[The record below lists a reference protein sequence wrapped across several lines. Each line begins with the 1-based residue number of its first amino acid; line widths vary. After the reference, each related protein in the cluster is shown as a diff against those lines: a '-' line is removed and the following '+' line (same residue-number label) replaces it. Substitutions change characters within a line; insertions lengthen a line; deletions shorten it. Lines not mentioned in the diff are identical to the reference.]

1 MKWRWALALLIFFA
15 FVGWLEHLIG
25 WKRLLVPWLSLSP
38 PTLLAALVLM
48 LGTYA
53 LRALRIYDYFSPAL
67 HGQFAATL
75 RLTMLHNFFNNLLP
89 MRTGEAAFPVLMRRY
104 FGVPVSRS
112 VPSLLWLRVLD
123 LHVLLAVGWSAVSQ
137 RYLPDALGA
146 PLLALWLALPA
157 VAFVMRA
164 WLAARLRGRGG
175 RVADLGRKLVE
186 GLPER
191 PVVFWRAW
199 AWTWVN
205 WGVKLAVMAF
215 IFTRF
220 DPLPWLVTL
229 PGMIGGELGSVL
241 PVHGVAGVGTYEAGV
256 MAGLAPQGVA
266 LTAALAAAVNLHLF
280 ILGATVLGAGL
291 ARLLPRP
298 EAEDAAAESAD

>member
-1 MKWRWALALLIFFA
+1 MRLWRWALALFIFVA
-15 FVGWLEHLIG
+15 FVAWLEHMIG
-25 WKRLLVPWLSLSP
+25 WRRLLMPWLSLSLP
-38 PTLLAALVLM
+38 DLLAALGLM
-48 LGTYA
+48 LLTYG

-67 HGQFAATL
+67 QGQFIATL
-75 RLTMLHNFFNNLLP
+75 RLTLLHNFFNNLLP

-104 FGVPVSRS
+104 FDVPVSRS

-123 LHVLLAVGWSAVSQ
+123 LHVLLTFGWSALSQ
-137 RYLPDALGA
+137 RYLPDALGG
-146 PLLALWLALPA
+146 PLLALWLLVPA
-157 VAFVMRA
+157 AMFFARA
-164 WLAARLRGRGG
+164 WLGARLAGRDG
-175 RVADLGRKLVE
+175 RFATLARTLLA

-191 PVVFWRAW
+191 PALFWRAW
-199 AWTWVN
+199 FWTGVN
-205 WGVKLAVMAF
+205 WAVKLAVMVF

-229 PGMIGGELGSVL
+229 PGVVGGELGSVL

-266 LTAALAAAVNLHLF
+266 LKAALVAAVNLHLF

-291 ARLLPRP
+291 ARLLPKPVPREP
-298 EAEDAAAESAD
+298 VATD

>member
-15 FVGWLEHLIG
+15 FVGWMEHLIG
-25 WKRLLVPWLSLSP
+25 WGRLLAPWLSLSP
-38 PTLLAALVLM
+38 PALFLALALM
-48 LGTYA
+48 LGTYV

-67 HGQFAATL
+67 HGRFVATL
-75 RLTMLHNFFNNLLP
+75 RLTLLHNFFNNLLP

-104 FGVPVSRS
+104 FDVPVSRS

-123 LHVLLAVGWSAVSQ
+123 LHVLLAIGWSALSQ
-137 RYLPDALGA
+137 RYLPDALGG
-146 PLLALWLALPA
+146 PLLALWLSLPA
-157 VAFVMRA
+157 AAFVMRA
-164 WLAARLRGRGG
+164 WLAARLRRRDGRI
-175 RVADLGRKLVE
+175 AALARKLIE

-191 PVVFWRAW
+191 PAVFWRAW
-199 AWTWVN
+199 VWTAVN

-220 DPLPWLVTL
+220 DALPWLVTL

-241 PVHGVAGVGTYEAGV
+241 PVHGVAGMGTYEAGV

-280 ILGATVLGAGL
+280 ILGSTVLGAGL
-291 ARLLPRP
+291 ARLMPLPVASSD
-298 EAEDAAAESAD
+298 AEPAD

>member
-25 WKRLLVPWLSLSP
+25 WGRLLAPWLSLSP
-38 PTLLAALVLM
+38 QALLAALALM
-48 LGTYA
+48 LGTYV

-67 HGQFAATL
+67 HGRFVATL
-75 RLTMLHNFFNNLLP
+75 RLTLLHNFFNNLLP

-104 FGVPVSRS
+104 FDVPVSRS

-123 LHVLLAVGWSAVSQ
+123 LHVLLAIGWSAISQ
-137 RYLPDALGA
+137 RYLSDALGG
-146 PLLALWLALPA
+146 PLLALWLSLPA
-157 VAFVMRA
+157 IAFVMRA
-164 WLAARLRGRGG
+164 WLAARLKGRGG
-175 RVADLGRKLVE
+175 RIAGLARKLIE

-191 PVVFWRAW
+191 PAVFWRAW
-199 AWTWVN
+199 AWTAVN

-241 PVHGVAGVGTYEAGV
+241 PVHGVAGMGTYEAGV

-280 ILGATVLGAGL
+280 ILGSTVLGAGL
-291 ARLLPRP
+291 ARLIPLPAASS
-298 EAEDAAAESAD
+298 EARQAD

>member
-1 MKWRWALALLIFFA
+1 MKWRWGLALLIFFA

-25 WKRLLVPWLSLSP
+25 WGRLLAPWLSLSP
-38 PTLLAALVLM
+38 PSLLAALVLM
-48 LGTYA
+48 LGTYV

-67 HGQFAATL
+67 HGRFVATL

-104 FGVPVSRS
+104 FDVPVSRS

-123 LHVLLAVGWSAVSQ
+123 LHVLLAIGWSALSQ
-137 RYLPDALGA
+137 RYLPDTLGG
-146 PLLALWLALPA
+146 PLLALWLSLPA
-157 VAFVMRA
+157 LVFVMRA
-164 WLAARLRGRGG
+164 WLAARLKERDGRIAGL
-175 RVADLGRKLVE
+175 ARKLVE
-186 GLPER
+186 GLPAR
-191 PVVFWRAW
+191 PAVFWRAW
-199 AWTWVN
+199 AWTAVN

-241 PVHGVAGVGTYEAGV
+241 PVHGVAGMGTYEAGV

-280 ILGATVLGAGL
+280 ILGSTVLGAGL
-291 ARLLPRP
+291 ARLMPLPAVSS
-298 EAEDAAAESAD
+298 EAEAAD

>member
-25 WKRLLVPWLSLSP
+25 WGRLLAPWLSLSP
-38 PTLLAALVLM
+38 QALLAALALM
-48 LGTYA
+48 LGTYV

-67 HGQFAATL
+67 HGRFVATL
-75 RLTMLHNFFNNLLP
+75 RLTLLHNFFNNLLP

-104 FGVPVSRS
+104 FDVPVSRS

-123 LHVLLAVGWSAVSQ
+123 LHVLLAIGWSAVSQ
-137 RYLPDALGA
+137 RYLPDTLGG
-146 PLLALWLALPA
+146 PLLALWLSLPA
-157 VAFVMRA
+157 IAFVMRA
-164 WLAARLRGRGG
+164 WLAARLKGRGG
-175 RVADLGRKLVE
+175 RIAGLARKLIE

-191 PVVFWRAW
+191 PAVFWRAW
-199 AWTWVN
+199 AWTAVN

-241 PVHGVAGVGTYEAGV
+241 PVHGVAGMGTYEAGV

-280 ILGATVLGAGL
+280 ILGSTVLGAGL
-291 ARLLPRP
+291 ARLIPLPAVSS
-298 EAEDAAAESAD
+298 EAEQAD